1 MADGMTRDMKWLLL
15 ALAAAAVAGAGFSAY
30 TLHRPRSDDADVK
43 VITHGEQV
51 DILAHLA
58 RGKYTVFDFY
68 AVWCPPCRVLGPALE
83 RLAAK
88 RSDRL
93 AVRKVDIVD
102 WTMPVAEQYR
112 IESLPHL
119 VLFDADGRKVA
130 EGEEV
135 FAALGRLFGDAAQ
148 ELGEI
153 TAAGSEAAPAPAAVA
168 PPAERAA
175 PPSGR

>member
-1 MADGMTRDMKWLLL
+1 MADGMTRGMKRLLI
-15 ALAAAAVAGAGFSAY
+15 ALASVAVAGAGFSAY
-30 TLHRPRSDDADVK
+30 TLHRPRSDGADIK

-51 DILAHLA
+51 DLLAHLA
-58 RGKYTVFDFY
+58 RGKYTGFDFY
-68 AVWCPPCRVLGPALE
+68 AVWCPPCRVLGPALK

-88 RSDRL
+88 KPDRL

-119 VLFDADGRKVA
+119 VLFDADGRRVA

-148 ELGEI
+148 ELDEI

-168 PPAERAA
+168 PAPARGA
-175 PPSGR
+175 PRS